1 MRLGYA
7 GAALKIAPSLPY
19 ASLALASLVLTLA
32 AGAARAGDSVCWIQ
46 NGVLLVPAVV
56 AGIDS
61 VFILDT
67 GAPHSQLDATQA
79 SEVDIG
85 AAETT
90 GDVRFAERTF
100 PTVRMRVLALDDRT
114 RTFPIPIG
122 GVLGADVLAGQV
134 LEVRPNPCRVRISP
148 SAGALARAGMP
159 MTLVDGVPYV
169 RAAAS
174 DGARGA
180 LGLFGIDTGSPAP
193 VVLDDPSLIA
203 DGRLRGLSMDGRL
216 FEAQAAIARPK
227 SDDGAI
233 GAIGEPI
240 WARFAIRLDFGRKT
254 LSLQPR

>member
-7 GAALKIAPSLPY
+7 GAALKIAPSSPH

-32 AGAARAGDSVCWIQ
+32 VGAAQAGDSVCWIQ

-67 GAPHSQLDATQA
+67 GVAHSQLDATQA
-79 SEVDIG
+79 SEVDID

-100 PTVRMRVLALDDRT
+100 PTVRMRVVALDDRT
-114 RTFPIPIG
+114 RRFPIPIG

-134 LEVRPNPCRVRISP
+134 LEVRPDRCRVRISP
-148 SAGALARAGMP
+148 SAAALGRAGMP
-159 MTLVDGVPYV
+159 VTLVDGVPYL

-180 LGLFGIDTGSPAP
+180 RGLFRIDTGSPAP
-193 VVLDDPSLIA
+193 VALDDPSRIA
-203 DGRLRGLSMDGRL
+203 EGRLRGLSMDGRL
-216 FEAQAAIARPK
+216 FEAQAAIPRAK
-227 SDDGAI
+227 SDDGAM

-240 WARFAIRLDFGRKT
+240 WARFTIRLDFGRKT
-254 LSLQPR
+254 LSLKLR